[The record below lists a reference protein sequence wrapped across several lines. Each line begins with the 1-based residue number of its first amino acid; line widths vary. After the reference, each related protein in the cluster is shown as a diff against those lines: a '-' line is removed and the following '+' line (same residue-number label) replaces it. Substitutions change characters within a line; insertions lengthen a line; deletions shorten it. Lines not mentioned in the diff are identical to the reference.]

1 MAEQSSSSAAPHFVT
16 DMTGPLHRLA
26 QALGVQPEYRSAEG
40 ETVQIPDRTLAAVLT
55 ALGARCETRAQVE
68 DGLRALDD
76 ARFARPLPAF
86 AHQFAGDSARIPFT
100 LPEGERFGL
109 SLMTE
114 SGTRVPLTEVG
125 PVTETRT
132 VMTEGAPVLRQVRTV
147 AIPADLPLGEH
158 TITLT
163 SGHRA
168 DTMPFIVAPRT
179 VPTVEDVTA
188 AAMAASDSHRRP
200 WGITVQLYSLRSRIS
215 WGTGDFGDLRDLM
228 AISAE
233 QGADFVLI
241 NPIHAQAPVPPVE
254 NSPYLPSSR
263 QAIDPIYIRIEDVP
277 EAAYIDTDQ
286 RLAIQSL
293 ARRWGKPAIT
303 ADPIDRDRIIAD
315 KIAALELLY
324 KVPVG
329 AARRAKFRR
338 FVERAPQGM
347 RDWAVF
353 NAIYRHA
360 SSGGAKAK
368 RAAKSLQK
376 NSARSGKDTVRILA
390 TGVAWPQEMTGPRAE
405 AVREFEAEHAGDIEF
420 WMWTQFIA
428 AEQLRRAQ
436 RTAREL
442 GMRIGLVTD
451 LAVGVSAGGADSWTL
466 DTFLATDA
474 TVGAPADFYNQQGQD
489 WSQPPWHPRRL
500 ADAGYAPLRDLFRT
514 AFTGAG
520 GIRIDHIMGLFRLW
534 WVPRGNA
541 PKDAAYVSYD
551 SEAILAVLALEA
563 HRAGVLVIGEDL
575 GTVGP
580 GVRERLTELGVLGTS
595 VLWFEQ
601 TESGLTDPRDYRS
614 LSLATLN
621 THDMHPTAGYL
632 NLADIELSEEL
643 GLLDADP
650 REVYTGERGNRQDA
664 LKTIAEAGDLEP
676 TDTMVG
682 TIDDVWPVT
691 VGLHAYLART
701 SAQLV
706 GVALADVVGE
716 TRAQNKPG
724 TSEEYPNWTL
734 PLTDG
739 TGAPVVLD
747 DLDGGDRLPVIARIM
762 NASAHEVAADR
773 PVAPATMDEER
784 PVGPEPA
791 AVAESGTRPS
801 DAATTAPDTED
812 DDER

>member
-1 MAEQSSSSAAPHFVT
+1 MPEQSSSGAPHFVT

-26 QALGVQPEYRSAEG
+26 DAYGVQAEYRSAEG
-40 ETVQIPDRTLAAVLT
+40 DMVQIPDRTLASVLE
-55 ALGARCETRAQVE
+55 ALGAPCGNRSQVE
-68 DGLRALDD
+68 DSLRALDD

-86 AHQFAGDSARIPFT
+86 AHQFAGDSAEIPFT

-109 SLMTE
+109 SLTTE
-114 SGTRVPLTEVG
+114 SGDRVPLDAIG

-132 VMTEGAPVLRQVRTV
+132 VMVDGAPQLRQVRAV
-147 AIPADLPLGEH
+147 RMPADLPLGEH
-158 TITLT
+158 RITLT

-168 DTMPFIVAPRT
+168 DAMPFLVAPRT
-179 VPTVEDVTA
+179 VPTVAEVTER
-188 AAMAASDSHRRP
+188 AMALADIPRRP
-200 WGITVQLYSLRSRIS
+200 WGLTVQLYSLRSRTS
-215 WGTGDFGDLRDLM
+215 WGIGDFGDLRDLM

-241 NPIHAQAPVPPVE
+241 NPIHAQAPMAPVE

-263 QAIDPIYIRIEDVP
+263 QAIDPIYIRLEDIP
-277 EAAYIDTDQ
+277 EAAHIDTEQ

-303 ADPIDRDRIIAD
+303 SDPIDRDRVLTD

-329 AARRAKFRR
+329 SARRRMFER
-338 FVERAPQGM
+338 FVERAPLGM
-347 RDWAVF
+347 RNWAVF
-353 NAIYRHA
+353 NAIYREA

-368 RAAKSLQK
+368 RAAKALQ
-376 NSARSGKDTVRILA
+376 RSRGRDAENAVRMLA
-390 TGVAWPQEMTGPRAE
+390 TGMAWPGEMTGPRAE
-405 AVREFEAEHAGDIEF
+405 AVRDFESEHAAAIEF

-428 AEQLRRAQ
+428 AEQLRSAQ

-451 LAVGVSAGGADSWTL
+451 LAVGVSGGGADAWSL
-466 DTFLATDA
+466 DDFLASEVS
-474 TVGAPADFYNQQGQD
+474 VGAPADFYNQQGQD
-489 WSQPPWHPRRL
+489 WSQPPWHPQRL

-534 WVPRGNA
+534 WIPRGNA
-541 PKDAAYVSYD
+541 PKDGAYVAYD

-580 GVRERLTELGVLGTS
+580 GVRDRLTDLGILGTS

-601 TESGLTDPRDYRS
+601 TEDGLTDPAAYRP

-643 GLLDADP
+643 GLLDSDP
-650 REVYTGERGNRQDA
+650 HEVYTGERTNRQDV
-664 LKTIAEAGDLEP
+664 LKTVAEAGHLEP

-691 VGLHAYLART
+691 VGLHSYLSRT
-701 SAQLV
+701 AAQLV
-706 GVALADVVGE
+706 GVSLADVVGE
-716 TRAQNKPG
+716 RRTQNKPG
-724 TSEEYPNWTL
+724 TSDEYPNWTL

-739 TGAPVVLD
+739 SGTPVMLD

-762 NASAHEVAADR
+762 NEAGHDTGEESGGR
-773 PVAPATMDEER
+773 PATMSADGPR
-784 PVGPEPA
+784 DPQRDPEPTP
-791 AVAESGTRPS
+791 AVT
-801 DAATTAPDTED
+801 DTPED
-812 DDER
+812 DHER